1 MHTRIQGYEDTMR
14 KGYTIRKDTTIQG
27 YKDTRIQG
35 YKDKCLQGYKDTNKD
50 TRIKGYN
57 DTTI

>member
-27 YKDTRIQG
+27 YKD
-35 YKDKCLQGYKDTNKD
+35 KCLQRYKDTNKD